1 MMGRHQ
7 HIQLFLTEVKV
18 SFMQTMAIIGAQW
31 GDEGKGKITDLL
43 AEKSDLVVRYQ
54 GGHNAGHTIWVNGKK
69 TVLHVIPSGVL
80 HPHCTSV
87 IGHGVVLE
95 PENFLFELNR
105 IQAVTKVTPENL
117 KVSATAT
124 VITQFHKLLDG
135 ARESQ
140 GPEKIGTTGKGIG
153 PAYEDKISRRAI
165 KVKDLLDKDT
175 LVRRLGVGHAE
186 KAILFK
192 NLYHL
197 DCPSVEEEVER
208 LYKLGQEMKDYVC
221 DTFGLIDQSLAKGK
235 RILYEGAQGI
245 LLDID
250 YGTYPYVT
258 SSSTSAAGIFS
269 GAGIPHHHLQEVIG
283 VAKAYTTRVGEGP
296 FPTELFDEMGSTI
309 QIKGNEIG
317 ATTGRKRR
325 CGWLDIPLLR
335 YAIKSSQLTSLALT
349 KLDILSNLPE
359 LKICYAYEVNGQVVD
374 CAYPGINLYH
384 AKPLLKNFTPFKDDF
399 ADGKTSSEL
408 NQYMSFIEEAM
419 GIPVSIYAYGPDR
432 NQIVFKKNL
441 F

>member
-1 MMGRHQ
+1 
-7 HIQLFLTEVKV
+7 
-18 SFMQTMAIIGAQW
+18 MQTMAIIGAQW

-54 GGHNAGHTIWVNGKK
+54 GGHNAGHTIWVDGKK

-105 IQAVTKVTPENL
+105 IQAVTKVSPDNL
-117 KVSATAT
+117 KVSETAT
-124 VITQFHKLLDG
+124 VITHYHKLLDA
-135 ARESQ
+135 AREAQ
-140 GPEKIGTTGKGIG
+140 GAEKIGTTGKGIG
-153 PAYEDKISRRAI
+153 PAYEDKIARRAV
-165 KVKDLLDKDT
+165 KVKDLFDKDT
-175 LVRRLGVGHAE
+175 LAKKLGIGYAE
-186 KAILFK
+186 KSMLFK
-192 NLYHL
+192 NLYQ
-197 DCPSVEEEVER
+197 VEFPAIEQEVER
-208 LYKLGQEMKDYVC
+208 LYKLGQSVKDYAC
-221 DTFGLIDQSLAKGK
+221 DTFSLIDQSLAKGK
-235 RILYEGAQGI
+235 RVLYEGAQGI
-245 LLDID
+245 LLDVD

-258 SSSTSAAGIFS
+258 SSSTSASGIYT
-269 GAGIPHHHLQEVIG
+269 GAGIPHHSLEEVIG

-296 FPTELFDEMGSTI
+296 FPTELFDEIGTTI

-335 YAIKSSQLTSLALT
+335 YAIKASQLTSIALT

-359 LKICYAYEVNGQVVD
+359 LKICYAYEVNGKTVD
-374 CAYPGINLYH
+374 CAYPGINLYN
-384 AKPLLKNFTPFKDDF
+384 AKPLIKEFKPFTDDF
-399 ADGKTSSEL
+399 SDGKTSAEL
-408 NQYMSFIEEAM
+408 EQYMNFIQETL

-432 NQIVFKKNL
+432 NQIVFKKSL

>member
-1 MMGRHQ
+1 
-7 HIQLFLTEVKV
+7 
-18 SFMQTMAIIGAQW
+18 MQTMAIIGAQW

-54 GGHNAGHTIWVNGKK
+54 GGHNAGHTIWVDGKK

-105 IQAVTKVTPENL
+105 IKNVTKVTPDNL
-117 KVSATAT
+117 KVSETAT
-124 VITQFHKLLDG
+124 VITNYHKLLDA

-140 GPEKIGTTGKGIG
+140 GTEKIGTTCKGIG
-153 PAYEDKISRRAI
+153 PAYEDKIARRAV
-165 KVKDLLDKDT
+165 KVKDLFDKDILT
-175 LVRRLGVGHAE
+175 RRLAVGYSE
-186 KAILFK
+186 KAMLFK
-192 NLYHL
+192 NLYQVQF
-197 DCPSVEEEVER
+197 PSIEEEVER
-208 LYKLGQEMKDYVC
+208 LYKFGQSMKDYVC
-221 DTFGLIDQSLAKGK
+221 DTFSLIDNSLSQGK
-235 RILYEGAQGI
+235 RVLYEGAQGI
-245 LLDID
+245 LLDVD

-258 SSSTSAAGIFS
+258 SSSTSASGIYN
-269 GAGIPHHHLQEVIG
+269 GAGIPNHKLEEVIG

-296 FPTELFDEMGSTI
+296 FPTELFDEIGNTI
-309 QIKGNEIG
+309 QVKGNEIG

-335 YAIKSSQLTSLALT
+335 YAIKCSQLTSIALT
-349 KLDILSNLPE
+349 KLDILSDLSE
-359 LKICYAYEVNGQVVD
+359 LKICYAYEVDGKKVD
-374 CAYPGINLYH
+374 CAYPGINLYN
-384 AKPLLKNFTPFKDDF
+384 AKPLFKSFKPFKDDF
-399 ADGKTSSEL
+399 TGKNSAEL
-408 NQYMSFIEEAM
+408 DQYMSFIQETL

>member
-1 MMGRHQ
+1 
-7 HIQLFLTEVKV
+7 
-18 SFMQTMAIIGAQW
+18 MQTMAIIGAQW

-54 GGHNAGHTIWVNGKK
+54 GGHNAGHTIWVDGKK

-105 IQAVTKVTPENL
+105 IKNVTKVTPDNL
-117 KVSATAT
+117 KVSETAT
-124 VITQFHKLLDG
+124 VITNYHKLLDA

-140 GPEKIGTTGKGIG
+140 GTEKIGTTCKGIG
-153 PAYEDKISRRAI
+153 PAYEDKIARRAV
-165 KVKDLLDKDT
+165 KVKDLFDKDILT
-175 LVRRLGVGHAE
+175 RRLAVGYSE
-186 KAILFK
+186 KAMLFK
-192 NLYHL
+192 NLYQVQF
-197 DCPSVEEEVER
+197 PSIEEEVER
-208 LYKLGQEMKDYVC
+208 LYKLGQSMKEYVC
-221 DTFGLIDQSLAKGK
+221 DTFSLIDNSLSKGK
-235 RILYEGAQGI
+235 RVLYEGAQGI
-245 LLDID
+245 LLDVD

-258 SSSTSAAGIFS
+258 SSSTSASGIYN
-269 GAGIPHHHLQEVIG
+269 GAGIPNHKLEEVIG

-296 FPTELFDEMGSTI
+296 FPTELFDEIGNTI
-309 QIKGNEIG
+309 QVKGNEIG

-335 YAIKSSQLTSLALT
+335 YAIKCSQLTSIALT
-349 KLDILSNLPE
+349 KLDILSDLSE
-359 LKICYAYEVNGQVVD
+359 LKICYAYEVDGKTVD
-374 CAYPGINLYH
+374 CAYPGINLYN
-384 AKPLLKNFTPFKDDF
+384 AKPLFKSFKPFKDDF
-399 ADGKTSSEL
+399 TGKNSAEL
-408 NQYMSFIEEAM
+408 DQYMSFIQETL